1 MLRWGNQTHPW
12 HAGTFASSPASASTD
27 LELTEEVINK
37 YHRLSSTGQ
46 MQPRTSLMPDYASA
60 DHATMDKK
68 ATLCLLMEAFM

>member
-12 HAGTFASSPASASTD
+12 PAGTFARSSSACTD
-27 LELTEEVINK
+27 MELTEDVINK
-37 YHRLSSTGQ
+37 YYRLSIKGQ
-46 MQPRTSLMPDYASA
+46 MQPRDSLMPDYASA